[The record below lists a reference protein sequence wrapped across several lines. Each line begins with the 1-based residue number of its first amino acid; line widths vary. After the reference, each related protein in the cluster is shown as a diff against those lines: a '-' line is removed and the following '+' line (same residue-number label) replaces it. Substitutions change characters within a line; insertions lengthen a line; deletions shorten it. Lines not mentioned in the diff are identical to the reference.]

1 MSEQKTSFKIS
12 ELLQQ
17 AKLNL
22 KQAGIETAA
31 LEARVLL
38 CHVCRITEVEVIA
51 CPDQLIEEQPAAE
64 YFNLVARR
72 SQRIPLAHLLG
83 TREFWGLEFH
93 VNAHTL
99 IPRPE
104 TEFAVES
111 AIMCARRIF
120 KQTGQAR
127 ILDMGTGTGCLLI
140 SILHE
145 VEGASGIG
153 IDIDAKAVE
162 LAEKNAEKLGVEVRA
177 SFRCMDWGDGLTETF
192 DIIVTNPPYIR
203 SEDLAGLMPEVA
215 EHEPARALDGGP
227 DGLDEYRKIIPPAHR
242 LLNRQGVLILEIGDG
257 QAGDVL
263 GLLAKNDFHPLDGA
277 QPVKHDLAGCERI
290 ITAVKV
296 C

>member
-1 MSEQKTSFKIS
+1 MSEQNPVFKIS

-17 AKLNL
+17 AKLSL
-22 KQAGIETAA
+22 KQAEIETAA

-38 CHVCRITEVEVIA
+38 CHVCKITEVEVIA
-51 CPDQLIEEQPAAE
+51 CPDRLIEEQPTAE
-64 YFNLVARR
+64 YLNLVARR

-111 AIMCARRIF
+111 AAMCARRIF

-145 VEGASGIG
+145 VKGASGIG
-153 IDIDAKAVE
+153 IDIDPKAVE
-162 LAEKNAEKLGVEVRA
+162 LAEKNAEKLGVAVRA
-177 SFRCMDWGDGLTETF
+177 SFRCMDWGHGLTETF

-203 SEDLAGLMPEVA
+203 SGDLAGLMPEVA
-215 EHEPARALDGGP
+215 SYEPVRALDGGP

-242 LLNRQGVLILEIGDG
+242 LLNRQGVLILEIGHG

-263 GLLAKNDFHPLDGA
+263 GLLAINGFHPLDGT

>member
-1 MSEQKTSFKIS
+1 MPEQNPVFKIS
-12 ELLQQ
+12 ELQQQ
-17 AKLNL
+17 AKLSL

-38 CHVCRITEVEVIA
+38 CHVCKITEVEVVA
-51 CPDQLIEEQPAAE
+51 CPDRLVEEQPAAE
-64 YFNLVARR
+64 FFDLVARR

-104 TEFAVES
+104 TEFAVEI
-111 AIMCARRIF
+111 AVNCARRIF

-127 ILDMGTGTGCLLI
+127 ILDMGCGSGCLLI

-145 VEGASGIG
+145 VKGASGIG
-153 IDIDAKAVE
+153 IDIDPKAVE
-162 LAEKNAEKLGVEVRA
+162 LAQKNAGKLSVEART
-177 SFRCMDWGDGLTETF
+177 SFKCMDWGDGLTETF
-192 DIIVTNPPYIR
+192 DIIVTNPPYIP
-203 SEDLAGLMPEVA
+203 SGDLAGLMPEVA
-215 EHEPARALDGGP
+215 SYEPARALDGGP
-227 DGLDEYRKIIPPAHR
+227 DGLDEYRKILPRAHR
-242 LLNRQGVLILEIGDG
+242 LLNRQGVLILEIGHG

-263 GLLAKNDFHPLDGA
+263 GLLAKNGFHLLDAA
-277 QPVKHDLAGCERI
+277 QPVKHDLAGRERI
-290 ITAVKV
+290 ISAVKV